1 MSFQYSEF
9 IYCADNA
16 LSEHFCKTCIEKFE
30 ADERKFEGHIGH
42 GYINKE
48 IKDSTDLTISSLSD
62 WKYEDNI
69 FCETLSEHLKNYV
82 NSGIIKERTG
92 IDDIEIFQTKMEDT
106 GYQIQR
112 TNPNSGYTWHSDF
125 HTYKSQIENTGVRLL
140 TFIWYLNDIVEDGYT
155 EFIDGTKIQPKTG
168 RMIIFPACW
177 TFYHRGYPPKS
188 ETKYI
193 ATGWL
198 HSIIE
203 D

>member
-1 MSFQYSEF
+1 M
-9 IYCADNA
+9 
-16 LSEHFCKTCIEKFE
+16 
-30 ADERKFEGHIGH
+30 
-42 GYINKE
+42 
-48 IKDSTDLTISSLSD
+48 TISSLSD

-140 TFIWYLNDIVEDGYT
+140 TFIWYLNDIVEGCALVAPRQ
-155 EFIDGTKIQPKTG
+155 FIRIFG
-168 RMIIFPACW
+168 RLKYGF
-177 TFYHRGYPPKS
+177 PKS
-188 ETKYI
+188 
-193 ATGWL
+193 TGGIGRSVL
-198 HSIIE
+198 GV
-203 D
+203 

>member
-42 GYINKE
+42 GYIDKE
-48 IKDSTDLTISSLSD
+48 IKDSTDLAISSLSD

-69 FCETLSEHLKNYV
+69 FCETLTEHLKNYV

-92 IDDIEIFQTKMEDT
+92 RDDIEIFQTKMEDT

-125 HTYKSQIENTGVRLL
+125 HIYKSQIENTEPKIWLVSAMHELPDVSLAVIICLRL
-140 TFIWYLNDIVEDGYT
+140 FV
-155 EFIDGTKIQPKTG
+155 F
-168 RMIIFPACW
+168 
-177 TFYHRGYPPKS
+177 
-188 ETKYI
+188 
-193 ATGWL
+193 
-198 HSIIE
+198 
-203 D
+203 